1 VAAFHVRDI
10 PPEQLEKLR
19 ERARLRGR
27 SMNAEV
33 LAMLDQYLAHRT
45 PEEVLA
51 SIRAGHRR
59 FQLPP
64 DAPRPEDII
73 REDRDSDHGRL

>member
-1 VAAFHVRDI
+1 
-10 PPEQLEKLR
+10 
-19 ERARLRGR
+19 
-27 SMNAEV
+27 MNAEV
-33 LAMLDQYLAHRT
+33 LAMLDQYLAQRT

-51 SIRAGHRR
+51 SIRAAHRR
-59 FQLPP
+59 FKLPP